1 MNTHPAV
8 EAAIS
13 LQPLIREHLVE
24 GEQRSRLTP
33 EVVTAVGQAGLF
45 RLYAP
50 REVGGLEAPPSVV
63 FAAAEAASAAD
74 PAVGWY
80 MGNSTAACLT
90 AAYLG
95 ERERADLFAEPDRHF
110 GFSGAVAGKAIPC
123 DGGYRVSGQ
132 WPLVTGCEDAVWC
145 ALSGLVMDG
154 DTPRQ
159 VNDQPDGRL
168 FFIKTADLIVSPT
181 WQQAS
186 AMRGTASNAA
196 STQDVFIPEG
206 MAHAPTKPLVID
218 RPLYRVP
225 MTVLFV
231 AFNMAVVL
239 GVLATAVATAQEEL
253 STKVSSYN
261 GYALRDRSPD
271 SGIRGDES
279 SDPARSPSRDMR
291 IKPTNS
297 MRLLRREQRCLFHSG
312 QTSMPTITTPWIAPG
327 RRLASS
333 MREVTRA
340 GFLQGNPVERALR
353 NLHAISMGSEVA
365 RPFQHDAGRVL
376 MGGEP
381 VHPAF

>member
-8 EAAIS
+8 EAVIS
-13 LQPLIREHLVE
+13 LQPLIREHLAE
-24 GEQRSRLTP
+24 GEQRARLSQ
-33 EVVTAVGQAGLF
+33 EVVTAVGKAGLF

-50 REVGGLEAPPSVV
+50 REVGGLEASPSVV

-110 GFSGAVAGKAIPC
+110 GFSAAVSGKAIPC

-132 WPLVTGCEDAVWC
+132 WPLVTGCEDAAWC

-159 VNDQPDGRL
+159 VNGQPDGRL

-218 RPLYRVP
+218 RPLYHVP
-225 MTVLFV
+225 ISTLFV

-239 GVLATAVATAQEEL
+239 GVLATALATAQEEL
-253 STKVSSYN
+253 STKVSSIN
-261 GYALRDRSPD
+261 GYALRDEVPIQELVATSRATLRGVRAGICELTDELEELIATGAEVPIPLRADIYAYYYYTLD
-271 SGIRGDES
+271 SARETISQLYARG
-279 SDPARSPSRDMR
+279 
-291 IKPTNS
+291 
-297 MRLLRREQRCLFHSG
+297 
-312 QTSMPTITTPWIAPG
+312 
-327 RRLASS
+327 
-333 MREVTRA
+333 TRA
-340 GFLQGNPVERALR
+340 GFIQGNPMERALR
-353 NLHAISMGSEVA
+353 NLHALSMGSEAA

-376 MGGEP
+376 LGGEP
-381 VHPAF
+381 THPAF